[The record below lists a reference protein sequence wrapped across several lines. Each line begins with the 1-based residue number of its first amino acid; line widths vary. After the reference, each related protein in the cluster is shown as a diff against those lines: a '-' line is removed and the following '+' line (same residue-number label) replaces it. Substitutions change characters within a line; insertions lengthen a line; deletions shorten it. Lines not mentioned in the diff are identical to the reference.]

1 MVDSFSMTV
10 SALNRP
16 HRGLLMFIIL
26 WIISFITFAFCHT
39 CQPQLL
45 NDGWLLLNDCHCAWM
60 HSLSTLYDYNSI
72 HYLNH
77 RFCCSVCIG
86 WQRATVII
94 VIVTASSSWWHHRR
108 HHCHRHLHY
117 RFSMMTIT
125 VFIVLTTTINDD
137 DHCRHQWWQSLSSSS
152 TPPLSMMTITVV
164 IIIVVSSTQ
173 GD

>member
-1 MVDSFSMTV
+1 MRHLHLSSRTVTFSVVLRTWTKGSSHHCAPILDPGMMYLFFVIELAASVAVMHAPTDVDFSMMVDSFSMTV

-60 HSLSTLYDYNSI
+60 HSLSTLYDYNTI

-77 RFCCSVCIG
+77 RFHCFVCIG
-86 WQRATVII
+86 
-94 VIVTASSSWWHHRR
+94 S
-108 HHCHRHLHY
+108 
-117 RFSMMTIT
+117 
-125 VFIVLTTTINDD
+125 
-137 DHCRHQWWQSLSSSS
+137 
-152 TPPLSMMTITVV
+152 
-164 IIIVVSSTQ
+164 
-173 GD
+173 